1 MNPNDS
7 KTIDELTITA
17 IQARESIYSDDF
29 DYEIAWKV
37 ESKDWKILLVGHRIS
52 SKLAQKVGEVDI
64 AILPVNDLYIKPL
77 FKKLSMSPS
86 EAAEIANKV
95 NAKIGIPYHYMY
107 KSTWAWETFLLS
119 HKGTAQEFS
128 EILRSYSITPVQ
140 LVAGQRLEIS
150 GIK

>member
-17 IQARESIYSDDF
+17 IQARESINSDDF

-64 AILPVNDLYIKPL
+64 AILLVSAQSETSLRLMKNHFPTITRIFLYIFL
-77 FKKLSMSPS
+77 VKLG
-86 EAAEIANKV
+86 K
-95 NAKIGIPYHYMY
+95 
-107 KSTWAWETFLLS
+107 
-119 HKGTAQEFS
+119 
-128 EILRSYSITPVQ
+128 
-140 LVAGQRLEIS
+140 
-150 GIK
+150 